1 MQDKVLTQ
9 TAPLMQLISC
19 SSQFSLKKLS
29 DLERKGEE
37 RAERFS
43 RMIATEEELPSEATV
58 EDDDGDKYQVIMLP
72 WVERV
77 L

>member
-9 TAPLMQLISC
+9 TAPLMQLISF

-58 EDDDGDKYQVIMLP
+58 EDENPDDGDGKP
-72 WVERV
+72 SE
-77 L
+77 

>member
-58 EDDDGDKYQVIMLP
+58 EDENPDDGDGKP
-72 WVERV
+72 SE
-77 L
+77 